1 VIISHDR
8 EFLDK
13 TCNKTF
19 EVQPKR
25 GLTIYHHNYSDYV
38 IQRGYIEKKKM
49 DNWKRQEEYVEKQE

>member
-1 VIISHDR
+1 
-8 EFLDK
+8 LDK

-38 IQRGYIEKKKM
+38 VQRGYIEKKKM